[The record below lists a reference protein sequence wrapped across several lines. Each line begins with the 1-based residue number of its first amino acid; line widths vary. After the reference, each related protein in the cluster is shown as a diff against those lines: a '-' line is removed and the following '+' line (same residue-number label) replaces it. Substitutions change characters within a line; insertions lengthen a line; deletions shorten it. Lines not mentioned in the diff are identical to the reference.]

1 MFEELELIDS
11 EEGEAVNK
19 LVIVRRKE
27 KHLTNEAFV
36 ANSAGEDMFDKIGA
50 SDGKPKIQV
59 AMQHVEFG
67 YFSNSNVF

>member
-1 MFEELELIDS
+1 VFEELELIDS

-36 ANSAGEDMFDKIGA
+36 ANSAE
-50 SDGKPKIQV
+50 
-59 AMQHVEFG
+59 
-67 YFSNSNVF
+67 